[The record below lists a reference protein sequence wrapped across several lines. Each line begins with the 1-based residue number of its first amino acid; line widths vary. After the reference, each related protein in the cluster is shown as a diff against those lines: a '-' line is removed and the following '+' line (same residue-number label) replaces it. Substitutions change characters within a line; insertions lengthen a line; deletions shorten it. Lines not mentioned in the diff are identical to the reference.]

1 MIHQSDRGPQH
12 ISICD
17 CERVAQAYGKGVS
30 CDYAQVETING
41 RYVIEVMHRRVPWN
55 SMEVV
60 EPATQKLGVW
70 FNHTRPLFVIRN
82 ILPAEAAAKY
92 YRKSEW

>member
-30 CDYAQVETING
+30 YDYAQVETING
-41 RYVIEVMHRRVPWN
+41 RYMIESTHRRAP
-55 SMEVV
+55 
-60 EPATQKLGVW
+60 
-70 FNHTRPLFVIRN
+70 
-82 ILPAEAAAKY
+82 
-92 YRKSEW
+92 